1 MCIRDRCDF
10 GRPLSDP
17 TNGCDG
23 FTAEVDS
30 WVALGKQNGGR
41 IWVWNYEAD
50 DEDFLMP
57 WPDYRTVGQNV
68 AWYAEH
74 GVRGV
79 YEETS
84 YMSPGG
90 DFAPLKSYIIA
101 R

>member
-1 MCIRDRCDF
+1 
-10 GRPLSDP
+10 
-17 TNGCDG
+17 
-23 FTAEVDS
+23 
-30 WVALGKQNGGR
+30 
-41 IWVWNYEAD
+41 
-50 DEDFLMP
+50 MP

-101 R
+101 RMM